1 MSNVPIWA
9 EPPPG
14 SRKPRFTR
22 EQIAQ
27 VAVAIADHE
36 GFEAVSM
43 RRIADEL
50 GAGTMTLYYYVRTK
64 DDLLTI
70 IDEALMGEAITL
82 SMPLPRGWRAAVET
96 IARATH
102 ATYTAHPWAIASLD
116 RARVGPNGLRHIEHS
131 LSAVAEL
138 PLSMLEKV
146 QLLTLVDDYVF
157 GSVQRSVEDHSSYD
171 QARAVNDLAKSQL
184 ATGAYPQLA
193 ELVGSRQPAE
203 VFFEISETFATSD
216 RFELGLQAMLDGL
229 TVRLGL
235 DAASPGQAKRA
246 KEQKAR
252 EAKRARE
259 FADRQTHRAK
269 VDADR
274 QAHRAKARAAREAH
288 RAKARRSRAR

>member
-1 MSNVPIWA
+1 
-9 EPPPG
+9 
-14 SRKPRFTR
+14 
-22 EQIAQ
+22 
-27 VAVAIADHE
+27 
-36 GFEAVSM
+36 M

-70 IDEALMGEAITL
+70 IDEALMGEAISHST
-82 SMPLPRGWRAAVET
+82 PLPRGWRAGVET

-102 ATYTAHPWAIASLD
+102 ATFTAHPWAIASLD

-138 PLSMLEKV
+138 PLSMPDKI

-157 GSVQRSVEDHSSYD
+157 GSVQRSVEDHSSFD
-171 QARAVNDLAKSQL
+171 QARAVNDLAKSQV
-184 ATGAYPQLA
+184 ATGEYPQLA
-193 ELVGSRQPAE
+193 ELIGSRQPAE
-203 VFFEISETFATSD
+203 VFFEISETFATNN

-235 DAASPGQAKRA
+235 DATSARETRRV

-252 EAKRARE
+252 EAKRAKQL
-259 FADRQTHRAK
+259 ADREIHRAK
-269 VDADR
+269 DTTARELRSAQDRADR
-274 QAHRAKARAAREAH
+274 EARVARSRAARAAR
-288 RAKARRSRAR
+288 RAAARRGRTR